1 MKFLLLFLVPSLCFA
16 QREDYLSIQA
26 PIVNVRAQPSLTGAI
41 LKKAKRLDV
50 FILTSRDKQETIDGV
65 TDYWYKVKTETT
77 PGYVFGHLT
86 SLKQQGRIS
95 ETLTFEGCDMGD
107 YPHISMGQ
115 HDFGLGENHLGKLD
129 LCAVDNNGESI
140 YKGNQFRVVSNQVL
154 THTYC
159 GGGSMDLC
167 DVIMDSIIEIELMK

>member
-1 MKFLLLFLVPSLCFA
+1 MKFLLLIFAHSVCFA
-16 QREDYLSIQA
+16 QSEDYLSIQA
-26 PIVNVRAQPSLTGAI
+26 PVVNVRAQPSLTGTI

-50 FILTSRDKQETIDGV
+50 FILMSRDKQETIDGV

-77 PGYVFGHLT
+77 PGYIFGHLT
-86 SLKQQGRIS
+86 SQKQQGRVS
-95 ETLTFEGCDMGD
+95 ETLTFTGCEMGD

-115 HDFGLGENHLGKLD
+115 HDFGLGENHMGKLD
-129 LCAVDNNGESI
+129 LCAVDKDGKSI
-140 YKGNQFRVVSNQVL
+140 YEGTQFRVVSNQVL